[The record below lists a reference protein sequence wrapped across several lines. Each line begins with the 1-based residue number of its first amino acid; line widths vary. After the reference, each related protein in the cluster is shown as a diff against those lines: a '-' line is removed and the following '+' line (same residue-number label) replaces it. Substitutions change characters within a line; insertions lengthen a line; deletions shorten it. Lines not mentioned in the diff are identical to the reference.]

1 MNRLTLAFLSGV
13 LLASAA
19 FYAAGSRYT
28 LHVTGVTIYR
38 LDTWTGRTWA
48 TTASNWQAVN
58 EELP

>member
-1 MNRLTLAFLSGV
+1 MIRLTIVFLCGV
-13 LLASAA
+13 LLASIV
-19 FYAAGSRYT
+19 FYAVGTRYT

-48 TTASNWQAVN
+48 ATASTWRPVS